1 MASVT
6 ATSTNTLSP
15 DVLSAIN
22 GAAGSTRASAAVEGQ
37 DRFLKLLTTQLK
49 NQDPL
54 NPMDNAQMTSQL
66 AQISTVDGINKLN
79 ATLEKLVGS
88 QQGSEAL
95 QAAALV
101 GRDVLVDGKNLRIA
115 GAGASAGIEL
125 AAAADNVAVTIVDAN
140 GLTVRTLSLGK
151 LDAGTHRFDWDGK
164 SGSGAQVA
172 DGAYTMNVQA
182 LKGNA
187 AVVAGPLQ
195 ISRVA
200 SVIRETS
207 GVSLDLGAQGRIG
220 LADVKEIL

>member
-1 MASVT
+1 MTSIGS
-6 ATSTNTLSP
+6 TSTGTISP
-15 DVLSAIN
+15 DLLTAIN
-22 GAAGSTRASAAVEGQ
+22 GTAGTNRAGASVDGQ
-37 DRFLKLLTTQLK
+37 DRFLMLLTTQLR

-66 AQISTVDGINKLN
+66 AQISTVDGITKLN
-79 ATLEKLVGS
+79 ATLEKLVGN

-95 QAAALV
+95 QAAVLV
-101 GRDVLVDGKNLRIA
+101 GRDVLVDGRNLRVA

-125 AAAADNVAVTIVDAN
+125 ASAADNVAVNIVDSN
-140 GLTVRTLSLGK
+140 GLLVRTLSLGK

-164 SGSGAQVA
+164 SGSGTQVA
-172 DGAYTMNVQA
+172 DGNYTMNVQA

-187 AVVAGPLQ
+187 AVVAGALQ

-200 SVIRETS
+200 SVVRETS
-207 GVSLDLGAQGRIG
+207 GISLDLGAQGRIS